1 MNGEKWAQKGKMQDG
16 LDLEDLV
23 SGPMQVLAI
32 PVCDVR
38 GGGVV
43 LAVLLQMARVRD
55 IIVHNEDCK

>member
-1 MNGEKWAQKGKMQDG
+1 MQDG
-16 LDLEDLV
+16 LDLADLV

>member
-1 MNGEKWAQKGKMQDG
+1 MNEWRKMGTKGEMQDG
-16 LDLEDLV
+16 LDLV

>member
-1 MNGEKWAQKGKMQDG
+1 MQDG
-16 LDLEDLV
+16 LDLV
-23 SGPMQVLAI
+23 SGLMQVLAI
-32 PVCDVR
+32 EVCDVR